1 VQARLRESGV
11 LGEQDQVVDGSGLS
25 RANKVSA
32 ASLARLVAGA
42 DRDTGWGAAL
52 IASLSRGGEGTL
64 VRRLRSPR
72 VKNRVRAKTGF
83 LNGVTSLAGRVVS
96 RRGHRDAFAILI
108 EAENTAGGRRLQ
120 DGVVNLLAR
129 GVEDLPSSAPG

>member
-1 VQARLRESGV
+1 M
-11 LGEQDQVVDGSGLS
+11 
-25 RANKVSA
+25 
-32 ASLARLVAGA
+32 
-42 DRDTGWGAAL
+42 
-52 IASLSRGGEGTL
+52 
-64 VRRLRSPR
+64 
-72 VKNRVRAKTGF
+72 
-83 LNGVTSLAGRVVS
+83 AGRVVS